1 MLVGVVVCCGGCAAT
16 ASPMIEQ
23 SIVNSPATSAG
34 LTIYIQ
40 THTPFATS
48 DGPAFGLRIDHFVQ
62 ASPYVDYDRS
72 RYLFEFGYSQIPR
85 GYRRSIG
92 WELMAMVGA
101 ARGAMGASEPTRIA
115 FAGGAAFALPIRLGD
130 AAFGDNALL
139 RPTFLLVPFLNATFA
154 YPVAEQFQPQIG
166 GGIGF
171 RIHLDS
177 TLFP

>member
-1 MLVGVVVCCGGCAAT
+1 MV
-16 ASPMIEQ
+16 EQ
-23 SIVNSPATSAG
+23 SIVNSPSTSAG
-34 LTIYIQ
+34 LGIELQ

-48 DGPAFGLRIDHFVQ
+48 DGFAMGVRIDHFVQ

-72 RYLFEFGYSQIPR
+72 RYLAEFGYSLIPR

-92 WELMAMVGA
+92 FEVFGLLGA

-115 FAGGAAFALPIRLGD
+115 LAGGATFALPIRLGD

-139 RPTFLLVPFLNATFA
+139 RPTFLLVPFLTATFA
-154 YPVAEQFQPQIG
+154 YPVADQFQPQIG